1 MKTWDEPKKL
11 VAVICVLCFP
21 PSLCPSN
28 PTPTLLSRK
37 LHIPPPLLTPHH
49 HVPQCLHFPRPTL
62 TNPSCHPPPLLQH
75 PFPALLSPGP
85 PVQPL
90 FPHSPPLWQS
100 ARPSSCT
107 PHSFCWP
114 VLSLHLSPPFLPS
127 FPHEH
132 LLSCLHFQQKHL
144 CACSLLPDLRPRLT
158 YTWKKQELSLQG

>member
-37 LHIPPPLLTPHH
+37 LHIPLPLLTPHH

-62 TNPSCHPPPLLQH
+62 TNPSCRPPPLLQH

-85 PVQPL
+85 TSSATLPTQPTTVAPPAPL
-90 FPHSPPLWQS
+90 TASAGQFSVCICHPH
-100 ARPSSCT
+100 
-107 PHSFCWP
+107 F
-114 VLSLHLSPPFLPS
+114 FLP
-127 FPHEH
+127 
-132 LLSCLHFQQKHL
+132 LLMNTYCPVYTSSRSTSVPAL
-144 CACSLLPDLRPRLT
+144 CS
-158 YTWKKQELSLQG
+158 QI